1 MNHREKL
8 ARLETRAAQEAAFF
22 LSTLDHTLG
31 IYIHPNG
38 QIAIHGIIDE
48 RVVYRTF
55 KDY

>member
-1 MNHREKL
+1 MNHREEL